1 MIVFSSLR
9 LLLAV
14 MGKFHELGFEPSK
27 LAVIFLLLSQEAS
40 AKTISLG
47 LFSLLPCNYPALAL
61 QRDPVEPRG
70 CKTPLGKCV
79 FHNPN
84 RQTSPAEKQFK
95 LLSLKRRK
103 IRGLRLITH
112 LAFYAR
118 HCTR

>member
-47 LFSLLPCNYPALAL
+47 LFSLLPCNYSP
-61 QRDPVEPRG
+61 EPSTQHLLYNVTQWSPEDV
-70 CKTPLGKCV
+70 KHLWESVFFTIQIGKL
-79 FHNPN
+79 H
-84 RQTSPAEKQFK
+84 
-95 LLSLKRRK
+95 LLRNNLSCCR
-103 IRGLRLITH
+103 
-112 LAFYAR
+112 
-118 HCTR
+118 